1 MSRSEDNH
9 HAKLAADPSDILTD
23 PFCVGS
29 ITEGLSSSCNG
40 GASSVSSTRL
50 KGLEEK
56 RMKVLGYW
64 FYLRTL
70 VRWRSSLHK
79 LFCSVVTVLAL
90 SNKYLTSPLLTC
102 GWVVGVEVQV
112 PVHVC
117 WFPVDGDVQ
126 AAIIL
131 PLEQG
136 VKNGESSAFPHL
148 HSEPDGWSQGGSD
161 VLPLCPSSQY
171 SRCHQHISSKGCM
184 ELCRGSHE
192 CQFLKE
198 LHVQVC
204 HHSRDR

>member
-1 MSRSEDNH
+1 
-9 HAKLAADPSDILTD
+9 
-23 PFCVGS
+23 
-29 ITEGLSSSCNG
+29 
-40 GASSVSSTRL
+40 
-50 KGLEEK
+50 
-56 RMKVLGYW
+56 MKALGYW

-90 SNKYLTSPLLTC
+90 SNKHLTSPLLTC

-171 SRCHQHISSKGCM
+171 SR
-184 ELCRGSHE
+184 
-192 CQFLKE
+192 
-198 LHVQVC
+198 
-204 HHSRDR
+204 